1 MQYVPFGKLGFDISR
16 LGFGAM
22 RIPMIDDNG
31 KSVPDVQLGV
41 KLIRNAIDRGVN
53 YVDTAFVYSGRQNED
68 MVGEALKDGYREK
81 VKVATKLACPYVE
94 SRADMDNMLDEQL
107 KKLGTDHI
115 DFYLLHALNK
125 DRWAKMKEL
134 GVLEFLD
141 EAVKDGRI
149 KYPSFSFHDKYEVF
163 EDILTSYDWQMAQ
176 IQFNYLDINEQAGL
190 KGLRLAGRHGV
201 PIVVMEPLRGGAL
214 AAPPAKIQKIID
226 RYDEKRSAVEWAFRY
241 VGHFKEVAV
250 QLSGMSTQEMV
261 DDNLRIFDD
270 VKIGAL
276 SKRDLNMIGRL
287 RNTYLSSM
295 PIGCTGCAYCE
306 PCPKNVKIPRIFA
319 MYNRNKMFGQSEEQL
334 VKNYEN
340 FLKDGSDAG
349 QCVSCGL
356 CEKQC
361 PQHLPI
367 RDWLKTVH
375 KEAAKTE

>member
-1 MQYVPFGKLGFDISR
+1 MQYVPFGKLGFEISR

-22 RIPMIDDNG
+22 RIPMIEENG
-31 KSVPDVQLGV
+31 ERHPDVQLGV
-41 KLIRNAIDRGVN
+41 KLIRDAIDRGVN
-53 YVDTAFVYSGRQNED
+53 YVDTAYVYSGKQNEN
-68 MVGEALKDGYREK
+68 MVGEALKNGYREK
-81 VKVATKLACPYVE
+81 VKIATKLACPYVE
-94 SRADMDNMLDEQL
+94 SRADMDKQLDEQL

-149 KYPSFSFHDKYEVF
+149 LYPSFSFHDKYEVF
-163 EDILTSYDWQMAQ
+163 EDIITSYDWQMAQ

-190 KGLRLAGRHGV
+190 KGLRLAGRRGV
-201 PIVVMEPLRGGAL
+201 PVVVMEPLRGGAL
-214 AAPPAKIQKIID
+214 ASPPPDVQKIID
-226 RYDEKRSAVEWAFRY
+226 RYPEKRSAVDWAFRY

-270 VKIGAL
+270 VKPGAL
-276 SKRDLNMIGRL
+276 SERDLRMIGRL
-287 RNTYLSSM
+287 RSAYLKRM
-295 PIGCTGCAYCE
+295 PIGCTGCAYCV

-319 MYNRNKMFGQSEEQL
+319 MYNRNKMFGQSDAQL
-334 VKNYEN
+334 TSAYAD
-340 FLKDGSDAG
+340 FIKDGSDAS

-361 PQHLPI
+361 PQKLPI
-367 RDWLKTVH
+367 RQWLQTVH
-375 KEAAKTE
+375 KEAAPTE

>member
-1 MQYVPFGKLGFDISR
+1 MQYVPFGKLGFEVSR

-22 RIPMIDDNG
+22 RIPMIEENG
-31 KSVPDVQLGV
+31 ERHPDVQRGV
-41 KLIRNAIDRGVN
+41 ELIRHAIDQGVN
-53 YVDTAFVYSGRQNED
+53 YVDTAYVYSGKQNED
-68 MVGEALKDGYREK
+68 MVGEALKGGYREK
-81 VKVATKLACPYVE
+81 VKIATKLACPYVE
-94 SRADMDNMLDEQL
+94 SRADMDKMLDEQL
-107 KKLGTDHI
+107 KKLNVNQI

-134 GVLEFLD
+134 GVFSFLD

-190 KGLRLAGRHGV
+190 RGLRLAGRRGV

-214 AAPPAKIQKIID
+214 ASPPPEVKKILE
-226 RYDEKRSAVEWAFRY
+226 RYPEQHSAHDWAFRY

-250 QLSGMSTQEMV
+250 QLSGMSTREMV
-261 DDNLRIFDD
+261 DDNLKIFDD
-270 VKIGAL
+270 VKIGGL
-276 SKRDLNMIGRL
+276 SERDQRMIGRL
-287 RNTYLSSM
+287 RAAYKKRM
-295 PIGCTGCAYCE
+295 PIPCTGCAYCV

-319 MYNRNKMFGQSEEQL
+319 MYNECKMFDRPERLKPS
-334 VKNYEN
+334 YEG
-340 FLKDGSDAG
+340 FIKDQADAS
-349 QCVSCGL
+349 QCVGCGL

-361 PQHLPI
+361 PQSLPI

-375 KEAAKTE
+375 KEATANE